1 MVGHGRTPGVQH
13 GGDADAGAQVPGI
26 GGDRQHG
33 LRCRLEQ
40 QMVDLRLVVESDIG
54 DLGGQR
60 EHDVEIADRQQVGV
74 ALLQPGACGSA
85 LAPGT
90 VPVAARVIGDA
101 LVPAVRAGL
110 NVTAQGSGA
119 TGLDR

>member
-60 EHDVEIADRQQVGV
+60 EHDVEIADRQEVGF
-74 ALLQPGACGSA
+74 ALG
-85 LAPGT
+85 
-90 VPVAARVIGDA
+90 
-101 LVPAVRAGL
+101 
-110 NVTAQGSGA
+110 
-119 TGLDR
+119 